1 MESHTVAG
9 VPSRNLRSRELQRLV
24 RTEWE
29 QQRYFPL
36 QLATELSRQFA
47 THGLQF
53 FKVNKTFTHVS
64 VARPQFL
71 DLETTPVSENIKRI
85 IAHINAHPKCSRRQL
100 IETLAPSP
108 PQPAV
113 IEIKPETEAPGS
125 ACRLQA
131 AGAEGPP
138 EGGTPNVPAATAE
151 PTPEQNAIIAD
162 LHWLVHQGHVIE
174 FADGRLETAKKPAPR
189 PPKPE
194 KKPAEEKPVAEGEAA
209 LSTTEPVSPGGSCRC
224 DRRAEIQAPAETPAP
239 AAESVAERAPATLPP
254 MKRPRR
260 RLSRRRD
267 DCTGAV
273 ELYETCSVFH
283 AQIEARLNVAPSYK
297 FLASFNST
305 ALLTLPMPFS
315 KLGLAPAVLEGVRAA
330 GYITPTPIQLRA
342 IPLVLAGRDVIGS
355 AQTGTGKT
363 AAFALPI
370 LSKLGQH
377 APGPRALILE
387 PTRELAAQVET
398 AFHDYARFTNLKTTV
413 VFGGVGYGRQNDELR
428 AGTDIVVATPG
439 RLLDHLERG
448 TVRLDKVQFLVLDE
462 ADRMLD
468 MGFLPDVRRIVERCP
483 RQRHTSLFSA
493 TIPPQIE
500 TLIQWAMKNPETIEI
515 GARRTPA
522 ETVKHVIYPVA
533 DSQKSDLLLELLKR
547 VNYNSVL
554 VFCRTKHGADRIA
567 GLLKRNNHAVAVLHS
582 NRTQREREQALKGFR
597 DGRFE
602 VLVATDIAAR
612 GLDIADVSHVINY
625 DVPQHPEDYIHRI
638 GRTGRAEHSGD
649 AFTIMTAEDA
659 SHVFAI
665 ERFISQKI
673 PRVKLENFDYKY
685 TMLFEEGKARPAQRR
700 FPRQSPRRARPR
712 RLPLRHGQTEKV
724 TTGTELA
731 LRC

>member
-1 MESHTVAG
+1 MAFAKLG
-9 VPSRNLRSRELQRLV
+9 
-24 RTEWE
+24 
-29 QQRYFPL
+29 
-36 QLATELSRQFA
+36 LS
-47 THGLQF
+47 
-53 FKVNKTFTHVS
+53 
-64 VARPQFL
+64 
-71 DLETTPVSENIKRI
+71 
-85 IAHINAHPKCSRRQL
+85 
-100 IETLAPSP
+100 
-108 PQPAV
+108 
-113 IEIKPETEAPGS
+113 
-125 ACRLQA
+125 
-131 AGAEGPP
+131 
-138 EGGTPNVPAATAE
+138 
-151 PTPEQNAIIAD
+151 
-162 LHWLVHQGHVIE
+162 
-174 FADGRLETAKKPAPR
+174 
-189 PPKPE
+189 
-194 KKPAEEKPVAEGEAA
+194 
-209 LSTTEPVSPGGSCRC
+209 
-224 DRRAEIQAPAETPAP
+224 
-239 AAESVAERAPATLPP
+239 PATL
-254 MKRPRR
+254 
-260 RLSRRRD
+260 D
-267 DCTGAV
+267 
-273 ELYETCSVFH
+273 
-283 AQIEARLNVAPSYK
+283 
-297 FLASFNST
+297 
-305 ALLTLPMPFS
+305 
-315 KLGLAPAVLEGVRAA
+315 GVRAA
-330 GYITPTPIQLRA
+330 GYTEPTPIQLRA

-398 AFHDYARFTNLKTTV
+398 AIHDYARFTNLKTTV
-413 VFGGVGYGRQNDELR
+413 VYGGVGYGRQTDELR
-428 AGTDIVVATPG
+428 AGTDIVMATPG

-448 TVRLDKVQFLVLDE
+448 TLRLDKVQFLVLDE

-468 MGFLPDVRRIVERCP
+468 MGFLPDVRRIVDQCP
-483 RQRHTSLFSA
+483 RQRHTALFSA

-522 ETVKHVIYPVA
+522 ETVKHVIYPVS
-533 DSQKSDLLLELLKR
+533 DSQKTDLLLKLLDS

-567 GLLKRNNHAVAVLHS
+567 HTLKRNNHAVAVLHS
-582 NRTQREREQALKGFR
+582 NRTQREREQALEGFR
-597 DGRFE
+597 NGKFE

-685 TMLFEEGKARPAQRR
+685 TMLFEEQKPGQQRGFPGKARGVRVHGGYHFAPGRR
-700 FPRQSPRRARPR
+700 R
-712 RLPLRHGQTEKV
+712 
-724 TTGTELA
+724 
-731 LRC
+731 